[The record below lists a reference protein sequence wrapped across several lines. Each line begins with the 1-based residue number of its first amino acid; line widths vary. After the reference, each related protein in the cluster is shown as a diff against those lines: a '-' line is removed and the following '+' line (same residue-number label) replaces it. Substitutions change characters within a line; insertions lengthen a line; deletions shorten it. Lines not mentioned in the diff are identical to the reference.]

1 MVENK
6 NVKRRGITLNSPQDA
21 RRLIRR
27 IVDRAFEEGSE
38 LEHAGRISQLMTN
51 WLKAWDLEKGD
62 DIEAWLLVLETAME
76 KRSERDRREK

>member
-6 NVKRRGITLNSPQDA
+6 NVKRRGITLKSPQDA

-38 LEHAGRISQLMTN
+38 LEYSGRIAQLLGT
-51 WLKAWDLEKGD
+51 WSRLWELEKVS
-62 DIEAWLLVLETAME
+62 DIEARLAALEQA
-76 KRSERDRREK
+76 REGRK